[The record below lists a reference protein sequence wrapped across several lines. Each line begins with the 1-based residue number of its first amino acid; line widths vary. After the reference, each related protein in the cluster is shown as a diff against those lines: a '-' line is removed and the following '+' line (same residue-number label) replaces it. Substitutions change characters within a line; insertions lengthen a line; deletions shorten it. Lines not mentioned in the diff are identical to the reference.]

1 MNNFEE
7 VQLSIDAARSIRE
20 LHEAVRQAIE
30 QHLEGAWRVTKIEEQ
45 SSTEYAPTLVTRTAP
60 TPEYIL
66 SHALATFDIV
76 AIENKP
82 VDRRVEGQSL
92 PLRVPL
98 SELYCRAQVTSDGK
112 LYIMRETRP
121 QVRHIRD
128 YLKG

>member
-1 MNNFEE
+1 MNSFEK
-7 VQLSIDAARSIRE
+7 VHLSIDATCSVRE
-20 LHEAVRQAIE
+20 LHEAVRRAIE
-30 QHLEGAWRVTKIEEQ
+30 QHLEGTWRVTKIEQQ

-66 SHALATFDIV
+66 SQALATFDIV

-82 VDRRVEGQSL
+82 VDRRVKGESL

-112 LYIMRETRP
+112 LCIMRETIP
-121 QVRHIRD
+121 
-128 YLKG
+128 